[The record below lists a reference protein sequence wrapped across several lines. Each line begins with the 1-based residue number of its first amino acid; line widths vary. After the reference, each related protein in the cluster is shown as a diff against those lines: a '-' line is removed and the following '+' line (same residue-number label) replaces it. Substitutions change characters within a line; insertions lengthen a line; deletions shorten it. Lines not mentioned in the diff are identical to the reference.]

1 MRRPD
6 AEGRRENG
14 RAVCRVAKRLLLALA
29 VSCGLF
35 LLAAPGVPAQA
46 KNSCIECHGLFDPPL
61 GVNAEEFAGSI
72 HAQKGLLCTSCHG
85 GDSST
90 DDMTKAMGKAAGFR
104 GHIERAQIPALCG
117 KCHSDAAYMRGFN
130 PSVRTDQLSQYQTS
144 VHGKMLAKGNSHV
157 AVCIDCHTTHSIHPP
172 NDPRSAVYPANVART
187 CSKCHA
193 NAEYMKDYKIPTN
206 QFALYS
212 TSVHHE
218 ALTVRGDLSAPTCST
233 CHGSHGAAPPGVA
246 SVERV
251 CSTCHVFQ
259 QQLFDSGPHQAAFGA
274 MGLPGCITCHS
285 NHAIQHPS
293 DASIGTGNTAFC
305 VRCHVEGDAGYTA
318 AAGMHAG
325 LAKLNGEIE
334 RSEEILKRA
343 QVSGVE
349 VGQSSIALTE
359 AQDDLTKARVAIHS
373 ARPEAVDQNIQ
384 AGLKVTDKT
393 WQAGLA
399 AMKELKYRRQG
410 LVVSIVAILLV
421 LIALAFLIQE
431 IEAPTK
437 PGETK

>member
-1 MRRPD
+1 MGGGTKGVLG
-6 AEGRRENG
+6 A
-14 RAVCRVAKRLLLALA
+14 LLL
-29 VSCGLF
+29 SCYFF
-35 LLAAPGVPAQA
+35 LLAAPALDAQP
-46 KNSCIECHGLFDPPL
+46 KNSCIGCHGTFDPPL
-61 GVNAEEFAGSI
+61 GVNADEFAGSI

-85 GDSST
+85 GDSSS
-90 DDMTKAMGKAAGFR
+90 DDMTVAMGKAAGFR

-130 PSVRTDQLSQYQTS
+130 PSVRTDQFSQYQTS
-144 VHGKMLAKGNSHV
+144 VHGKLLAKGNTHV
-157 AVCIDCHTTHSIHPP
+157 AVCIDCHTTHNIHPP
-172 NDPRSAVYPANVART
+172 NDPRSSVYPANVAQT
-187 CSKCHA
+187 CSRCHA

-218 ALTVRGDLSAPTCST
+218 AIAVRGDLSAPTCST

-259 QQLFDSGPHQAAFGA
+259 QQLFDSGPHKTAFGA

-285 NHAIQHPS
+285 NHAIQHPT
-293 DASIGTGNTAFC
+293 DDSIGTANNAFC

-318 AAGMHAG
+318 AAGMHAA
-325 LAKLNGEIE
+325 LAKLDQEIQ
-334 RSEEILKRA
+334 RSAQILNRA

-349 VGQSSIALTE
+349 VSQSTIALTE

-373 ARPEAVDQNIQ
+373 ARPETVEQNTK
-384 AGLKVTDKT
+384 AGLKVTEKA
-393 WQAGLA
+393 WQAGQA
-399 AMKELKYRRQG
+399 AMKELKYRREG
-410 LVVSIVAILLV
+410 LVVSIAAILLV
-421 LIALAFLIQE
+421 LIALALLIGK
-431 IEAPTK
+431 IESPK
-437 PGETK
+437 PGEKR